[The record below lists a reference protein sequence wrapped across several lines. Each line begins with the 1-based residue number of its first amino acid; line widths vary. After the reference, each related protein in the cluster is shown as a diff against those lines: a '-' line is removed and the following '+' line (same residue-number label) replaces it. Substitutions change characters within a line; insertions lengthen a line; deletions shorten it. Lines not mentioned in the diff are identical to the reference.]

1 MVEITEAHVR
11 ASYLL
16 LGVVALALLKRPLD
30 HPNRPGSR
38 WVGLTIIGLWIVLS
52 GVGLYYFVTSETLI
66 VAVFTAVIFGVTLG
80 FLGWLLIAVEFF
92 LERRVSNRVVSV
104 VGLIAGGHLV
114 LLVTN
119 FFWVHEWIYR
129 TGTTVDPTGGIIR
142 DVGPLF
148 WVHVAGVYLCAAVG
162 TGLFVASWASASGL
176 RRRQAGTLALA
187 LVPVFVVNVLW
198 FTEAIAFPFDPT
210 PAGTAA
216 GVFILTWALYHTE
229 FLELTPVAR
238 RSVVDEM
245 DDAVVL
251 LDTNDRVIDWNPAAT
266 DLFEMETAWTGMPAT
281 AFFKQVPDSTL
292 AAFADA
298 TETETEVTV
307 RENGTDRQF
316 WVTISRIENEQRV
329 HLGRSV
335 IIREITELKRREQ
348 QLRTQN
354 KYLDE
359 FASIVSHDL
368 QGPLMGIR
376 ANTDI
381 ALQTEEPS
389 HAKEVI
395 EAVDRMDALVG
406 DLLALAR
413 SGERVAEPESVVLA
427 SLAEDAWRQVWT
439 PDATVEIASSCQLR
453 ADPSRLRQLLEN
465 LFRNAVEHN
474 TEKHQQ
480 SHATDGSGEPT
491 LTVTVGCCQNGF
503 YVADDGVGIP
513 QSEREQIFER
523 GYTTDSAGTGL
534 GLSIVAEIADA
545 HGWEVRATSSK
556 TGGARIE
563 ITGVERAG

>member
-16 LGVVALALLKRPLD
+16 LGVVVLALLKRPLA

-52 GVGLYYFVTSETLI
+52 GVGLYYFVASETLI

-92 LERRVSNRVVSV
+92 LGRRVSDRVVRLVGV
-104 VGLIAGGHLV
+104 VAGGHLV
-114 LLVTN
+114 LLVSN
-119 FFWVHEWIYR
+119 FFWVHELIYR
-129 TGTTVDPTGGIIR
+129 TGTTADPTGGIIR

-198 FTEAIAFPFDPT
+198 FTEAVAFPFDPT

-238 RSVVDEM
+238 RSVVNEM

-251 LDTNDRVIDWNPAAT
+251 LDTNDRVLDWNPAAT
-266 DLFEMETAWTGMPAT
+266 ELFEMEEAWTGMPAA
-281 AFFKQVPDSTL
+281 AFFKQVPEATL
-292 AAFADA
+292 TAFGDA

-307 RENGTDRQF
+307 TEDGTERQF
-316 WVTISRIENEQRV
+316 WVTISRVENERGV
-329 HLGRSV
+329 HLGRAV
-335 IIREITELKRREQ
+335 IIREVSEVKRREQ

-376 ANTDI
+376 ASADI
-381 ALQTEEPS
+381 ALQTEDPS

-395 EAVDRMDALVG
+395 DAVDRMDDLVG

-413 SGERVAEPESVVLA
+413 SGERVADPEPV
-427 SLAEDAWRQVWT
+427 SLAPLVEDTWRQVWT
-439 PDATVEIASSCQLR
+439 PDAELEIASSCRLR
-453 ADPSRLRQLLEN
+453 ADPARLGQLLEN

-474 TEKHQQ
+474 TGEQQ
-480 SHATDGSGEPT
+480 RSHTTDGSGDPT
-491 LTVTVGCCQNGF
+491 LSVTVGCCQNGF

-513 QSEREQIFER
+513 ESEREQIFER
-523 GYTTDSAGTGL
+523 GYTTDADGTGL

-545 HGWEVRATSSK
+545 HGWEVRATQSK
-556 TGGARIE
+556 TGGARIDV
-563 ITGVERAG
+563 TGVERTD